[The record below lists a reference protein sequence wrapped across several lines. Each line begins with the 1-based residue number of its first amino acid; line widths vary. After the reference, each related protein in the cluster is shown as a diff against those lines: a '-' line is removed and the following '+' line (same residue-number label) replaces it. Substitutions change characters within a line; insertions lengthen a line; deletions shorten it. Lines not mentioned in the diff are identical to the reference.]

1 VFFPDNPPRLFHEIR
16 LREEAGML
24 LGESEHLCGADH
36 YATRYAFQPDGRFTV
51 HHDVRGPRKDYAMTT
66 VYARRLPLP
75 RS

>member
-1 VFFPDNPPRLFHEIR
+1 
-16 LREEAGML
+16 ML

-66 VYARRLPLP
+66 VYARRLLSVSGI
-75 RS
+75 RNR